1 MLWLLL
7 TINLLVLIIEVPTL
21 IKNQMYKELGVF
33 TVLFAIGLYVS
44 LAFNYNWPLKEPF
57 NALMA
62 YVAPQG

>member
-7 TINLLVLIIEVPTL
+7 SINLAVLIMEVPTL
-21 IKNQMYKELGVF
+21 VKDRMYKELGVF
-33 TVLFAIGLYVS
+33 AVIFVIGLYVS

-62 YVAPQG
+62 YLAPQG